1 MSKRSSSRNYLPFD
15 EKRPISSEEDEEEE
29 ERGHSRGHSR
39 RHSGATTPLLK
50 RQSNPSPKPTSG
62 QASG

>member
-29 ERGHSRGHSR
+29 EEEERGHSCG
-39 RHSGATTPLLK
+39 HSGATTPLLK